1 MEPDLD
7 LNAGSAKYIL
17 CFLPSKWDLCY
28 RVDKG
33 IVDITNKYL
42 AYGKCSLN
50 CGIIIW
56 VGGKFFK
63 YLKPKNRKY

>member
-1 MEPDLD
+1 MGPMLQ
-7 LNAGSAKYIL
+7 
-17 CFLPSKWDLCY
+17 
-28 RVDKG
+28 VDTG